1 MADETF
7 ANVLLAG
14 IALMAA
20 VMAARAWGA
29 F

>member
-14 IALMAA
+14 LVLMAV

-29 F
+29 I